1 MRRQSVFLVAVAG
14 LLAAAGVALSRQAVP
29 VSTIHELYTQDQ
41 QDRGVGGPSLQGQQ
55 MLQRDAARREQ
66 VHAMLEAGVLKS
78 AEDFHDAA
86 FIYQHGQT
94 SDDYLLAHVLG
105 TVAVAKGDTKS
116 LWISAA
122 ALDRYL
128 DSIHQPQVF
137 GTQYHSRADSPVSQE
152 PYNRAL
158 IPEQLRAVYCVPSI
172 EQQGKNLTEFNAGK
186 YPAGI
191 LPPGCSR

>member
-1 MRRQSVFLVAVAG
+1 MRRQSVFFVVVAG
-14 LLAAAGVALSRQAVP
+14 LLAAGVALPRQGAP
-29 VSTIHELYTQDQ
+29 AKTIHELYTQDQ
-41 QDRGVGGPSLQGQQ
+41 DDRGVDGPALSGQR

-66 VHAMLEAGVLKS
+66 VHAMLEAGALKS

-122 ALDRYL
+122 SLDRYL

-137 GTQYHSRADSPVSQE
+137 GTQYHSKANSPVSQE
-152 PYNRAL
+152 PYNRSL
-158 IPEQLRAVYCVPSI
+158 IPNQLRAVYCVPLI
-172 EQQGKNLTEFNAGK
+172 EQQGKNLIEFNAGK